1 MESTCMLGNTM
12 EYSSG
17 RCWIVSLT
25 ASLLFLY
32 SFIQLNIFNA
42 IDHELMQ
49 AFQLD
54 ALQLGEL
61 GSMFFYANA
70 FFLLPAGMLIDRF
83 STKKIIL
90 SAIFIMTLG
99 TFLFGIATDYYL
111 AAFGRLLIGAA
122 SAFAFLSCFRLASR
136 WFPPHKMALVS
147 GVIVTMAMIGG
158 LIAQTPMAI
167 LTSFVGWRNA
177 MFFDAGIGVISFLAI
192 FSIVQ
197 DYPPGLDDKKNDD
210 QMQLKNL
217 GLWQSMKCVIFNM
230 QNWLGGLYTAFLNL
244 PVFLL
249 GAIWG
254 IHYLT
259 EVHHLSVIEASYATT
274 LFFVGVIIGAP
285 FFGWLSDTMGRRVLP
300 MMIGAIASFIVIFAI
315 IYLPHLSL
323 AACIFL
329 FFLIGFV
336 TSSQVLTY
344 PAIAELNPAILSS
357 SAISIIS
364 LTIMVSGVI
373 FQPLFG
379 WLMELGWDHTVLDG
393 VPVYSSTNLLHAML
407 IMPVAFVAGFFV
419 TFLMKET
426 FCKPQAT

>member
-1 MESTCMLGNTM
+1 MESMLALHAQTD
-12 EYSSG
+12 YSKT
-17 RCWIVSLT
+17 RRWIVTLT

-42 IDHELMQ
+42 IDQALMQ
-49 AFQLD
+49 TFQLD

-83 STKKIIL
+83 STKKIIF
-90 SAIFIMTLG
+90 SAVFILTLG
-99 TFLFGIATDYYL
+99 TFIFATATNYYV
-111 AAFGRLLIGAA
+111 AALGRLLIGSA
-122 SAFAFLSCFRLASR
+122 SAFAFLSCIRLASR
-136 WFPPHKMALVS
+136 WFPPQRMALVS
-147 GVIVTMAMIGG
+147 GILVTMAMLGG

-167 LTSFVGWRNA
+167 LTGIVGWRNA
-177 MFFDAGIGVISFLAI
+177 MLLDATFGLVILYAI
-192 FSIVQ
+192 YNFVQ
-197 DYPPGLDDKKNDD
+197 DYPEGQEEQKNKDRLH
-210 QMQLKNL
+210 LKNL
-217 GLWQSMKCVIFNM
+217 GLWESMKCVIFNV

-259 EVHHLSVIEASYATT
+259 EVHHLSVLEASYATT
-274 LFFVGVIIGAP
+274 VFFVGVIIGAP

-300 MMIGAIASFIVIFAI
+300 MMLGAIASLLVIFAI
-315 IYLPHLSL
+315 IYLPNLTLS
-323 AACIFL
+323 ACMAL

-344 PAIAELNPAILSS
+344 PAIAELNPGILTS
-357 SAISIIS
+357 SAISIVS
-364 LTIMVSGVI
+364 LTIMTSGVI

-393 VPVYSSTNLLHAML
+393 VPIYSSTNLLHAML
-407 IMPVAFVAGFFV
+407 IMPVAFVVGFFV
-419 TFLMKET
+419 TFFMKET
-426 FCKPQAT
+426 FCKPQGQ